1 MAKSIYQ
8 YRGDGT
14 KPVKSQPDAW
24 NTPEPYE
31 PSKELIR
38 AVNLS
43 IYLERP
49 LLLEG
54 EAGCGKSRL
63 AYAVA
68 YELGLPLFV
77 WSVRSTSKAEEGL
90 YHYDAMLRLHDVQL
104 GKQGQSTGDRDPSQ
118 PKDYRRLGELGKA
131 FDLKDSPG
139 VVLIDEIDKADLDFP
154 NDLLGVLEKPRK
166 FTIPETGETI
176 EASHSPIVIIT
187 SNKEKGNLPAP
198 FLRRCLYHF
207 IRFPDDTDT
216 LETIIRLHLTEEK
229 LIAPEKIEAGKDLI
243 TKAAGLFLKI
253 RKAGLAKPPSTS
265 ELLDWVRCL
274 LDFEE
279 ELLPV
284 GQLPDEPSKGLPY
297 LEVLYKL
304 RTDWDRLVPQTHE
317 NRA

>member
-1 MAKSIYQ
+1 MAHSDYQ
-8 YRGDGT
+8 YRGDGA
-14 KPVKSQPDAW
+14 KPVKPQSKAW
-24 NTPEPYE
+24 DTPEPYQ

-43 IYLERP
+43 IYLQRP

-77 WSVRSTSKAEEGL
+77 WPVRSSSKAEEGL

-104 GKQGQSTGDRDPSQ
+104 GKQGQATGPRDPSQ
-118 PKDYRRLGELGKA
+118 PVDYRRLGKLGEA
-131 FDLKDSPG
+131 FDLTESPG

-154 NDLLGVLEKPRK
+154 NDLLGVLEEPRQ
-166 FTIPETGETI
+166 FTIAETGETI
-176 EASHSPIVIIT
+176 KAAHPPIVIIT

-207 IRFPDDTDT
+207 IKFPEDKDT
-216 LETIIRLHLTEEK
+216 LETIIRLHLKQEE
-229 LIAPEKIEAGKDLI
+229 LVAPEKIEAGKDLI

-253 RKAGLAKPPSTS
+253 RKAGVAKPPSTS

-274 LDFEE
+274 LEFEDQ
-279 ELLPV
+279 PSSA
-284 GQLPDEPSKGLPY
+284 GQLPDEPGKDLPY

-304 RTDWDRLVPQTHE
+304 RTDWERLVP
-317 NRA
+317 NA